1 MPGQVIVTGAS
12 VAADHARAM
21 TPSLSGVLAGGD
33 RTYAVDLNSVP
44 TPAADWAES
53 GAKELTG
60 YAGGPAL
67 EARGH
72 PAAAARAA
80 LVVLSA
86 LSEVSDLPGVELLGE
101 RAALAGL
108 TRNAPRSCGG
118 AMGFL
123 RTTDGHL
130 ALSLAR
136 PSDVELVPAITQA
149 TVTADPWTTMTHWAR
164 SQSATVAAARCQ
176 RLGVPA
182 SPVLPAGHPSHAIP
196 TPRPW
201 LLAHRGGPRPAG
213 PRRHKPPVV
222 VDLTSLWA
230 GPLCARL
237 LRHTGAHVIKVESTG
252 RPDGSR
258 AGQPA
263 FFERMNAGSE
273 HVALDFASDDGRRQ
287 LRGLLKAADVVL
299 EASRPRALRQ
309 LGIDASEA
317 VRAGTVWLS
326 ITARGRDSDWVGF
339 GDDVAAGAGLLA
351 QADEPLPAGDALAD
365 PLAGLHAA
373 VAVSAALTTGQG
385 WLLDLSMH
393 DTARLCVTPAAAR
406 PGGSS

>member
-1 MPGQVIVTGAS
+1 
-12 VAADHARAM
+12 
-21 TPSLSGVLAGGD
+21 
-33 RTYAVDLNSVP
+33 
-44 TPAADWAES
+44 
-53 GAKELTG
+53 
-60 YAGGPAL
+60 
-67 EARGH
+67 
-72 PAAAARAA
+72 
-80 LVVLSA
+80 
-86 LSEVSDLPGVELLGE
+86 
-101 RAALAGL
+101 
-108 TRNAPRSCGG
+108 
-118 AMGFL
+118 
-123 RTTDGHL
+123 
-130 ALSLAR
+130 
-136 PSDVELVPAITQA
+136 
-149 TVTADPWTTMTHWAR
+149 
-164 SQSATVAAARCQ
+164 
-176 RLGVPA
+176 
-182 SPVLPAGHPSHAIP
+182 
-196 TPRPW
+196 
-201 LLAHRGGPRPAG
+201 
-213 PRRHKPPVV
+213 V

-287 LRGLLKAADVVL
+287 LRGLLTAADVVL

-373 VAVSAALTTGQG
+373 AAVSAALTTGQG